1 MQIETKSKQKRVFL
15 GCFFEE
21 KEGEAYCIFEGKEKV
36 GLSYDEGCLKVA
48 IFYVK

>member
-21 KEGEAYCIFEGKEKV
+21 KKRGAYCIFEGKEKV
-36 GLSYDEGCLKVA
+36 WLSYDEGCLKVG
-48 IFYVK
+48 IRN